1 VSTKRPPAPPPQLPG
16 FTYIEVL
23 GSGGF
28 ADVYLYEQQLPRRR
42 VAVKVLLAE
51 RMTDGS
57 AEQFTA
63 EANVMAL
70 LSTHPAIV
78 TIYQAGVSDDQRP
91 YLVMEYCPRPNLQIR
106 SRAAAFSVAEALRV
120 GIQVGAAVET
130 AHRAGILHR
139 DIKPANILVT
149 EYNRPAL
156 TDFGIATTAEGA
168 DASAG
173 MSIPWSP
180 PESFADVPE
189 SGVRSDVYALGATVY
204 TLLAGRSP
212 FEVPGGRNGGADLIQ
227 RIETLPVPHLERA
240 DAPDSLQLV
249 LERAL
254 SKRPADRFDSAVAFA
269 RALQRVQIELAH
281 SVTPIDIL
289 DDSPID
295 EEDEEEDG
303 ELTRVRGIVSI
314 EPSTAPSAGQ
324 TRRGEVDPFAPSTT
338 TSSGTTGYGATAQA
352 TTPAAES
359 TVLRARITEVPADEV
374 TATVRRAP
382 APAAPADATAP
393 PPTAPAAPT
402 TPATPAPPASAP
414 GPRSKRGLRIGLGIG
429 AAAAVIVAV
438 VAVASML
445 GGTPEPAPTTP
456 VEVDPQNPV
465 EGIVPAPT
473 DLAGVVEGDQ
483 VRFTWTNPDPQE
495 GDRFMWRTVTLEGE
509 SDFLRIDE
517 TELTVPADAS
527 GTTCIEVE
535 LVREGGT
542 SSMAERKCV
551 P

>member
-1 VSTKRPPAPPPQLPG
+1 MSTKRPPAPPPQLPG